1 MKVSNNYGTAKLW
14 GIWNKN
20 VSKSSEKNK
29 WKLTDS
35 LKEKIVE
42 LAQKD
47 AQDNVYMGK
56 STGEIYSKEHS

>member
-14 GIWNKN
+14 GTWNKN

-47 AQDNVYMGK
+47 AQ
-56 STGEIYSKEHS
+56 EIGRAHV

>member
-1 MKVSNNYGTAKLW
+1 MKVSNNYDTATLW
-14 GIWNKN
+14 GTWNKN

-47 AQDNVYMGK
+47 GSMSSVGV
-56 STGEIYSKEHS
+56 